1 VHAGMREE
9 RAARVGASRTCGGRF
24 AAHGPAQPPAS
35 AGGGGSWLAGGGAR
49 RGAPP
54 AAAGAAAAGSQGGGD
69 ARPCAEGAVDPRSA
83 AAAAWREGDRSV
95 RFGGFWVRMKVLC
108 AAHRLGR

>member
-1 VHAGMREE
+1 MTHDGRAREPIMGGAGGSTR
-9 RAARVGASRTCGGRF
+9 GGRIVV
-24 AAHGPAQPPAS
+24 HGPAQPPAP
-35 AGGGGSWLAGGGAR
+35 AGGGGSGLAGGCAR
-49 RGAPP
+49 TPP

-95 RFGGFWVRMKVLC
+95 RFGGFVVRMKVLC